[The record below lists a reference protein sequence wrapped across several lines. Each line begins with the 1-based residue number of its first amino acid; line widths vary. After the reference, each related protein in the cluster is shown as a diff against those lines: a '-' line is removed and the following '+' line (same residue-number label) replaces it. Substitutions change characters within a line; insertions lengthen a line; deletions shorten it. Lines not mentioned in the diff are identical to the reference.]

1 MKKILSVI
9 VILALVLSL
18 TACGAATTSTAGK
31 VSAENPIVIVHATTA
46 VDEHIQVIATKAFG
60 DRVAERTNG
69 AVVFEHYTNGQLGG
83 DPVTLQG
90 VQAGTIGFCSTATT
104 SQVTLVPEMALFDIP
119 FFYSNREM
127 VDNLIYDQTFLDIFR
142 EKYAKL
148 GYHLLGINFA
158 GYRWTTADRPIYK
171 LEDLKGLKIRTME
184 NPYHVSFWRALG
196 ASPTP
201 LANSERYAALQ
212 QGTVNAQENSVEQI
226 LNTKMYEVQDY
237 VINTKHI
244 GFIGAFLMNKQ
255 LYDSIPEEY
264 RKILDEEFEIF
275 CKGYSQQAIDKEAVT
290 LQTLQNDYKMTVID
304 DLGEAEYER
313 WRLAT
318 KETENMIRK
327 EIGDDIVDML
337 YERTGT
343 PK

>member
-1 MKKILSVI
+1 
-9 VILALVLSL
+9 
-18 TACGAATTSTAGK
+18 
-31 VSAENPIVIVHATTA
+31 
-46 VDEHIQVIATKAFG
+46 
-60 DRVAERTNG
+60 
-69 AVVFEHYTNGQLGG
+69 
-83 DPVTLQG
+83 
-90 VQAGTIGFCSTATT
+90 
-104 SQVTLVPEMALFDIP
+104 
-119 FFYSNREM
+119 
-127 VDNLIYDQTFLDIFR
+127 
-142 EKYAKL
+142 
-148 GYHLLGINFA
+148 
-158 GYRWTTADRPIYK
+158 
-171 LEDLKGLKIRTME
+171 
-184 NPYHVSFWRALG
+184 
-196 ASPTP
+196 
-201 LANSERYAALQ
+201 
-212 QGTVNAQENSVEQI
+212 
-226 LNTKMYEVQDY
+226 MYEVQDY